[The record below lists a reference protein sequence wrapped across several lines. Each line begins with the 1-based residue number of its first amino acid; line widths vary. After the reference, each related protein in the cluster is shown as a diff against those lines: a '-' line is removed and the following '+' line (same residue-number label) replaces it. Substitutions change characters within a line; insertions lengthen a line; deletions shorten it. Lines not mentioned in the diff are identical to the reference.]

1 MLLTTEAPSAATLK
15 ISRLDRHSGSVN
27 GGDEVFLL
35 CDKVQKSKS
44 CDLSM
49 MSYDIIITLDDVEVI
64 FYEDVPMKVEG
75 SGEYVVT

>member
-1 MLLTTEAPSAATLK
+1 MVITLIDYIFAEYNWWLLLTTEAPSAATLK

-44 CDLSM
+44 CDLSVI
-49 MSYDIIITLDDVEVI
+49 SYDIIKYIR
-64 FYEDVPMKVEG
+64 
-75 SGEYVVT
+75 

>member
-1 MLLTTEAPSAATLK
+1 MLLLTTEAPSAATLK

-44 CDLSM
+44 CVLALMLCD
-49 MSYDIIITLDDVEVI
+49 
-64 FYEDVPMKVEG
+64 
-75 SGEYVVT
+75 VVTYIR